1 FTTQPAALPRDARVE
16 WVALGL
22 AGRLTKSY
30 VQTQLRDAGA
40 NARLVGVVYG
50 GGKQHFDYHTLQEH
64 AAAHTS
70 SDLLFKTVLKD
81 QARSVYVGLIRVGK
95 TAQQT
100 DSYLANRNLL
110 LSDKAKADSIP
121 RLEIE
126 ANDVR
131 CT

>member
-1 FTTQPAALPRDARVE
+1 V
-16 WVALGL
+16 
-22 AGRLTKSY
+22 
-30 VQTQLRDAGA
+30 
-40 NARLVGVVYG
+40 
-50 GGKQHFDYHTLQEH
+50 H
-64 AAAHTS
+64 
-70 SDLLFKTVLKD
+70 
-81 QARSVYVGLIRVGK
+81 K

-131 CT
+131 CTHGATVAPVDPEQIFYLETRGLPRPDAVRTIVEGFFEPILQEIPAETVRDRLRAALAEKTQS